1 MLQCEDRL
9 CRHQRQQRDVRFP
22 EDARRP
28 VALQIEQPDQRAP
41 MSQRQAEHRPC
52 TPAANVRVAGEGLF
66 HAGIHNQQRLAGVRR
81 VVEHARRHHAAKFLS
96 GWGLLVE
103 LAARSVSDA
112 FGFEGEVLRGLS
124 SRKHHGAGGLGLFE
138 YRRGQ
143 ARQQNIRSWL
153 QGKRLT
159 GGLQEAC
166 WIGSGRWVCVGN
178 GVSRGGIRIVHG
190 GRGRR
195 IQPARIDARHLRYF
209 GQRADLPIQIA
220 RPAEPAPGLIRLAE
234 VHEHTTEGFVGGGLL
249 RHEATSLAL
258 LECLLEKAFLPWSV
272 RPVTQARSAST
283 MV

>member
-1 MLQCEDRL
+1 MFQREDRL

-28 VALQIEQPDQRAP
+28 VALQIEQPGQRAP
-41 MSQRQAEHRPC
+41 MAQRQAEHRPR

-103 LAARSVSDA
+103 LAARAVSDA
-112 FGFEGEVLRGLS
+112 FGFEGEVLRSLR

-153 QGKRLT
+153 EGKRLT
-159 GGLQEAC
+159 GGLQEK
-166 WIGSGRWVCVGN
+166 VL
-178 GVSRGGIRIVHG
+178 
-190 GRGRR
+190 
-195 IQPARIDARHLRYF
+195 IDLVQLFY
-209 GQRADLPIQIA
+209 D
-220 RPAEPAPGLIRLAE
+220 
-234 VHEHTTEGFVGGGLL
+234 GGGTNRRRRLI
-249 RHEATSLAL
+249 AVGS
-258 LECLLEKAFLPWSV
+258 
-272 RPVTQARSAST
+272 
-283 MV
+283 